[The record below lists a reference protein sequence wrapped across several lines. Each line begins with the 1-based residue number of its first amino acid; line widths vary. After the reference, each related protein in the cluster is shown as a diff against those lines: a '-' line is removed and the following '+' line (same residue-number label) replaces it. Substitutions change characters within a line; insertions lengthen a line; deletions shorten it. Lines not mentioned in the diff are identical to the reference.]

1 MIYNAI
7 IKDGGIFIPNVD
19 GKILKKSKTRIDI
32 LLISNDDKIDI
43 ITKTNGILKEK
54 KLDGL
59 EFERMIRSEWGE

>member
-43 ITKTNGILKEK
+43 ITKTNGTLKEK

-59 EFERMIRSEWGE
+59 EF